1 MSRTFLIEKQLI
13 VKFFLANRF
22 LLNAYSIWT
31 ILIFALFSCNKN
43 QEEIQREEQSK
54 MKTEKVGQ
62 LAAKYSALSDWN
74 KLEYKYSY
82 ELEEFIFSGGG
93 KIALSDYIQILDVYK
108 SGESY
113 FLIGTN
119 RNGLDNVLFEA
130 EIDPALIPKLL
141 SSIEDNLDLPDIVFI
156 IEVSTVRKL
165 IDESVLDEWVIIE
178 IAKRIHIEGNLIGFE
193 IIE

>member
-1 MSRTFLIEKQLI
+1 

-43 QEEIQREEQSK
+43 QEEIQREEQSQ

-119 RNGLDNVLFEA
+119 RNGLDNVLFEV

-141 SSIEDNLDLPDIVFI
+141 SSIEDNFDLPDIVFI

-178 IAKRIHIEGNLIGFE
+178 IAKRLRIEGNLIGFE